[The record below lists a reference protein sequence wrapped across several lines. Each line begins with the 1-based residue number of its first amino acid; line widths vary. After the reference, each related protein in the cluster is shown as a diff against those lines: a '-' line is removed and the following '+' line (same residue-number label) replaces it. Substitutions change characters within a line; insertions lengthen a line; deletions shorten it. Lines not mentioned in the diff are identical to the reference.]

1 MGKVKVELLNMHEAL
16 LEVVTRLEDGLNNS
30 IPAEIVLDNL
40 IDYLTDAG
48 YMNEYTCECG
58 GLCGCSGVAPEE
70 PSDEEPSE
78 IIEAEIV
85 DE

>member
-1 MGKVKVELLNMHEAL
+1 MAKVKAELMNMHEAL
-16 LEVVTRLEDGLNNS
+16 QEVVNKIENGLNNS
-30 IPAEIVLDNL
+30 IPADYVLDSL

-58 GLCGCSGVAPEE
+58 GSCGCDGVAP
-70 PSDEEPSE
+70 EEPSE